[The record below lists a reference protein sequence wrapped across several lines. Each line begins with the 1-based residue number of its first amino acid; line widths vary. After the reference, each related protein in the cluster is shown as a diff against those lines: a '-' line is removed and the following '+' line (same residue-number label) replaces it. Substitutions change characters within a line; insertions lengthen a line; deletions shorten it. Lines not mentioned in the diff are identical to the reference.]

1 MAATLCTYGVIRK
14 DYGIIVIFKLCV
26 SQEAAVRP
34 KQSTIV
40 SLGWWS
46 GWCSLFVL
54 LLLNFAAG
62 MQVASLMVSEMF

>member
-1 MAATLCTYGVIRK
+1 MGLFSPLFCCWMAATLCTYGVIRK

-40 SLGWWS
+40 SLG
-46 GWCSLFVL
+46 
-54 LLLNFAAG
+54 
-62 MQVASLMVSEMF
+62 